1 MIEMRRLKNLVIFFE
16 TILSSSIYYSQKEL
30 KHFGLE
36 ISNSRDIRT
45 YFFKIFSNI
54 YIDTFV
60 LKSRNKKFEL
70 FTKIFELYLV
80 SK

>member
-36 ISNSRDIRT
+36 ILVIHEILKHIFLK
-45 YFFKIFSNI
+45 YFQI
-54 YIDTFV
+54 YISTH
-60 LKSRNKKFEL
+60 
-70 FTKIFELYLV
+70 LY
-80 SK
+80 